1 MPESIVYNMDCLEAM
16 KQMSDNAFDLAVADP
31 PYGINITGRHRERE
45 RASLSVVSADRSVE
59 MAKPY
64 GAAKSNLANQNFILC
79 SMMAPHRTQKCLGS
93 CNG

>member
-1 MPESIVYNMDCLEAM
+1 MDCMEALREYPD
-16 KQMSDNAFDLAVADP
+16 KVFELCVADP
-31 PYGINITGRHRERE
+31 PYGINITGRHRERERERE

-79 SMMAPHRTQKCLGS
+79 SMMVPHRTRRYLGNY
-93 CNG
+93 NG